1 MNSLLSRAETVKA
14 QISEGVSRG
23 AAREGGQEAQ
33 GAPQQKEL

>member
-14 QISEGVSRG
+14 QISGVSRG

>member
-1 MNSLLSRAETVKA
+1 MNSLLNHAETVKA

-33 GAPQQKEL
+33 